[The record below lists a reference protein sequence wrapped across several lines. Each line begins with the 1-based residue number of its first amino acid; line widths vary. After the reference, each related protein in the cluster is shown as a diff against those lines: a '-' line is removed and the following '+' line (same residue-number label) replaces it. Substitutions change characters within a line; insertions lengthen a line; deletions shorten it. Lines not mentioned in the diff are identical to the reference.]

1 MCGRYVLDDDG
12 SIIATIY
19 GVPRSREMGIVRR
32 YNIAPSQSA
41 PIIRQDEAG
50 RRVDLIRWGLIPF
63 WAKSEKVG
71 YNLIN
76 ARGDTIAEKPAFR
89 QAFKRRRCLIPA
101 SGFYEWR
108 TMPGSRVKQPYYITL
123 QSGELMT
130 FAGLWESWRNAAD
143 EQIETF
149 TIITTDANEL
159 LAKLH
164 NRMPD
169 ILDRGDWD
177 AWLDP
182 NASEATLL
190 KLIHP
195 YPSDEMRVWPVSTRV
210 NKPGADIPALIEPA

>member
-12 SIIATIY
+12 SIIAYIY
-19 GVPRSREMGIVRR
+19 GVPRSRETGIVRR
-32 YNIAPSQSA
+32 YNIAPGQRA
-41 PIIRQDEAG
+41 PIIRHDEAG

-76 ARGDTIAEKPAFR
+76 ARGDTVAEKPAFR

-101 SGFYEWR
+101 SGFYEWQ
-108 TMPGSRVKQPYYITL
+108 TTAGSRIKTPHYITL

-130 FAGLWESWRNAAD
+130 FAGLWESWKNAAD

-169 ILDRGDWD
+169 ILDRRDWD
-177 AWLDP
+177 TWLNP

-190 KLIHP
+190 PLIHP
-195 YPSDEMRVWPVSTRV
+195 YPSDEMRAWPVSTRV
-210 NKPGADIPALIEPA
+210 NKPSADVPALIAPA